1 MANAWHTANSDTFL
15 RVRSRRGAVA
25 SCIMG
30 YPAACCE
37 RFAQYAQF
45 DGFQS
50 ASNTPYTST
59 SVTAPLPDDGLRLRL
74 GGLIRVVQHEEPGS
88 RAAAGDE
95 NKNDYDYN
103 DELLGILFLAGT
115 EVRVN
120 LLDAPY
126 PCVNPMRPNVIS
138 DPSAR
143 ITRTPAPFSTF
154 PIAVTGTSHSFAIA
168 STTSPSAWGTQNTS
182 S

>member
-1 MANAWHTANSDTFL
+1 
-15 RVRSRRGAVA
+15 
-25 SCIMG
+25 MG

-59 SVTAPLPDDGLRLRL
+59 SVTALLPYDGLRLRL
-74 GGLIRVVQHEEPGS
+74 GGLIRVVQHEEPGC
-88 RAAAGDE
+88 RATAGDE
-95 NKNDYDYN
+95 NKNDNYD
-103 DELLGILFLAGT
+103 DELLEILFLAGT
-115 EVRVN
+115 EVRLN
-120 LLDAPY
+120 PLDAPY

-154 PIAVTGTSHSFAIA
+154 PIAVTGT
-168 STTSPSAWGTQNTS
+168 
-182 S
+182 